1 MTRESESTKGKVVLE
16 TTSTSFPSSHVKIT
30 NPKDTPYFIENEFR
44 LSSAQDFIDVHDPA
58 TNNVVTRV
66 PQMTKQELQE
76 VINSA
81 QKSFPSWKNTSVI
94 ARQQIMF
101 RYVALIREHWDRLAA
116 VITLEQGKTVAD
128 AKGDVLRG
136 LQVAEAA
143 CSGPEY
149 MKGEILEVAKDMETR
164 TYREPLG
171 VVSVICPF
179 STWFGFYYLSRY
191 IILMPWNRFPCH
203 DSLVVHPDC
212 YYHRKHRRP
221 EAL

>member
-76 VINSA
+76 VISSA
-81 QKSFPSWKNTSVI
+81 QKAFPSWKNTSVI

-179 STWFGFYYLSRY
+179 STWFGCYCPARY

-212 YYHRKHRRP
+212 YYYRKHRRP